1 MPPKNQPPDSSIS
14 KSVSRALASCGLRAP
29 CQIRVQTLKGQVT
42 LAGHVIY
49 PHQKTAALQAI
60 QKIEGV
66 LRVTDQLKVRPPVKH
81 EYKTLPP
88 LPKPAAEDAEAK
100 QAAPDDGADAAATA
114 AAPPEPPE
122 PSAPVSEPEN
132 LSDST
137 EFDLGPAP
145 LIARPQERAAGE

>member
-14 KSVSRALASCGLRAP
+14 KNVSRALASCGLRAP
-29 CQIRVQTLKGQVT
+29 CQIRVQTRKGQVT

-49 PHQKTAALQAI
+49 PHQKAAAVQAI

-81 EYKTLPP
+81 DYKTLPP
-88 LPKPAAEDAEAK
+88 LPKPAAQAPAEDAEAK
-100 QAAPDDGADAAATA
+100 QAAPDGGADAAA
-114 AAPPEPPE
+114 AAPPAQ
-122 PSAPVSEPEN
+122 SAPVSEPEN

-145 LIARPQERAAGE
+145 LIAQPRERAAGE